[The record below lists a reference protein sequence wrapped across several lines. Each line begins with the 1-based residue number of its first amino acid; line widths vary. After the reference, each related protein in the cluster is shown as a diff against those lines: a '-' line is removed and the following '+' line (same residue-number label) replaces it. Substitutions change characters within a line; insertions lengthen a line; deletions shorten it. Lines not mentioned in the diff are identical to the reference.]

1 MRETVVDALIMYT
14 SRTGFTRIR
23 EHIADYRAASAANLP
38 PLQSDDNSVFRK
50 RVKSWMWEHT
60 RDVHGGTVGEHGGVK
75 DFKFSVSGKFRK
87 CLDRQVD
94 EGLRIQR
101 REREGCVLLNS
112 KNEFYTKNSGAR
124 FQAVLKKERK

>member
-14 SRTGFTRIR
+14 GFTKIR

-101 REREGCVLLNS
+101 REREGCVLLNG
-112 KNEFYTKNSGAR
+112 KNEFYKPR
-124 FQAVLKKERK
+124 IVEPDFRQF